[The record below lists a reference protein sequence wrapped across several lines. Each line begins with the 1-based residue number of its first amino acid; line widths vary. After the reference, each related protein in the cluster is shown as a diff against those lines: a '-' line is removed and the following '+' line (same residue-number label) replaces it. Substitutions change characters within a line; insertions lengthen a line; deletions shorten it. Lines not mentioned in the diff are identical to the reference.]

1 VSHVVFII
9 YFNVTGFGDRLHW
22 VTKQRYLTIND
33 KNQKGNSMKEQLN
46 WLLGKVL
53 QIVNSKPI
61 VAIKEGFMLTMPL
74 TIVGSVFLLFAFVP
88 ISGYD
93 AFMAGLFGAEWKAPL
108 FQVVG
113 ATFDILALVGG
124 FGVAYTYVKYEGF
137 PGANAGV
144 LSIVCMLIL
153 LPTFVV
159 APDGATHIGGVI
171 PKAFL
176 GGKGMIAAIIIGLA
190 VGKIYSMALKND
202 WIIKLPD
209 AVPEGVSNAFKSL
222 IPGFLIVSLAF
233 LTYIL
238 FDRVFDSTLIETIY
252 HILQIPLQNMSDSF
266 WGALSIA
273 IMISLLWWCGVHGP
287 VIVMGIMGPIVT
299 ANALQNQ
306 SVINAGEALVA
317 GVNGKIVT
325 NQFVDQFIT
334 VGGSGLTFG
343 LVCCMILFSR
353 SMQMKQLGRL
363 SLIPGIF
370 NINEPIIFATPIVF
384 NPIMLIPFVLAP
396 VLSVC
401 MVYFSISVGLVGP
414 FTAVQ
419 VPWTTPMILSG
430 FIIGGWTA
438 AVLQICVFIMTLF
451 VYFPFFKY
459 QDKLAA
465 AQENEELKTAAEQFK
480 EQQKANA

>member
-1 VSHVVFII
+1 M
-9 YFNVTGFGDRLHW
+9 NER
-22 VTKQRYLTIND
+22 
-33 KNQKGNSMKEQLN
+33 LN

-74 TIVGSVFLLFAFVP
+74 TIVGSVFLLIVFVP
-88 ISGYD
+88 IPGYSDFMSGI
-93 AFMAGLFGAEWKAPL
+93 FGVEWKAPL

-113 ATFDILALVGG
+113 ATFDILALIGA
-124 FGVAYTYVKYEGF
+124 FGIAYTYVKYEGY

-144 LSIVCMLIL
+144 LSIVSMLIL
-153 LPTFVV
+153 LPTFAV
-159 APDGATHIGGVI
+159 APDGITEVAGVI

-176 GGKGMIAAIIIGLA
+176 GGKGMIAAIIIGLV
-190 VGKIYSMALKND
+190 VGKIYATSLKNN
-202 WIIKLPD
+202 WVIKLPD
-209 AVPEGVSNAFKSL
+209 SVPEGVSNAFKSL
-222 IPGFLIVSLAF
+222 IPGFIIVTLAF
-233 LTYIL
+233 FTYIL
-238 FDRVFDSTLIETIY
+238 FSAVFESTLIETIY
-252 HILQIPLQNMSDSF
+252 YILQTPLQNMSDSF

-273 IMISLLWWCGVHGP
+273 ILISLLWWCGVHGP
-287 VIVMGIMGPIVT
+287 VIVMGVMGPIVT
-299 ANALQNQ
+299 ANALHNQ
-306 SVINAGEALVA
+306 SLVNIGETLVA
-317 GVNGKIVT
+317 GVNAKIVT

-343 LVCCMILFSR
+343 LVCCMVLFSR

-363 SLIPGIF
+363 SFIPGIF
-370 NINEPIIFATPIVF
+370 NINEPIIFATPIIF
-384 NPIMLIPFVLAP
+384 NPIMLVPFILAP

-401 MVYFSISVGLVGP
+401 MVYFSISTGLVGP
-414 FTAVQ
+414 FTAIQ

-465 AQENEELKTAAEQFK
+465 IQESEELKSASEQFQK
-480 EQQKANA
+480 QQEINA

>member
-1 VSHVVFII
+1 
-9 YFNVTGFGDRLHW
+9 
-22 VTKQRYLTIND
+22 
-33 KNQKGNSMKEQLN
+33 MKERLS

-53 QIVNSKPI
+53 VAVNSKPI

-74 TIVGSVFLLFAFVP
+74 TIVGSIFLLLAFIP
-88 ISGYD
+88 IDGYGD
-93 AFMAGLFGAEWKAPL
+93 FMTGLFGPTWQTPL

-113 ATFDILALVGG
+113 ATFDILGLIGA
-124 FGVAYTYVKYEGF
+124 FGIAYTYVKYEGY

-144 LSIVCMLIL
+144 LSIVSMLIL
-153 LPTFVV
+153 LPAFTL
-159 APDGATHIGGVI
+159 APDGITEIGGVI

-190 VGKIYSMALKND
+190 VGKIYATALKNN
-202 WIIKLPD
+202 WVIKLPD

-222 IPGFLIVSLAF
+222 IPGIIIITLAF
-233 LTYIL
+233 STYIL
-238 FDRVFDSTLIETIY
+238 FKVVFEATLIETIY
-252 HILQIPLQNMSDSF
+252 QILQTPLQNMSDSF
-266 WGALSIA
+266 LGALSIA
-273 IMISLLWWCGVHGP
+273 LLISVLWWCGVHGP

-299 ANALQNQ
+299 ANALHNQ
-306 SVINAGEALVA
+306 SLVNAGEVLIA
-317 GVNGKIVT
+317 GENAKIVT

-343 LVCCMILFSR
+343 LVCCMVLFSR
-353 SMQMKQLGRL
+353 SVQMKQLGRL
-363 SLIPGIF
+363 SFIPGIF

-384 NPIMLIPFVLAP
+384 NPIMLVPFILAP

-401 MVYFSISVGLVGP
+401 MVYFSINVGLVGP
-414 FTAVQ
+414 FTAIQ

-438 AVLQICVFIMTLF
+438 ALLQVCVFLMTLV

-465 AQENEELKTAAEQFK
+465 EQEQNELKEASEEFK
-480 EQQKANA
+480 TQEEINGNALPA

>member
-1 VSHVVFII
+1 M
-9 YFNVTGFGDRLHW
+9 NER
-22 VTKQRYLTIND
+22 
-33 KNQKGNSMKEQLN
+33 LN

-53 QIVNSKPI
+53 QVVNSKPI

-74 TIVGSVFLLFAFVP
+74 TIVGSVFLLFAFIP
-88 ISGYD
+88 INGYD
-93 AFMAGLFGAEWKAPL
+93 AFMAGLFGAEWKTPL

-113 ATFDILALVGG
+113 ATFDVLALIGA
-124 FGVAYTYVKYEGF
+124 FGIAYTYVKYEGY

-144 LSIVCMLIL
+144 LSIVCMIIL
-153 LPTFVV
+153 LPAFVV
-159 APDGATHIGGVI
+159 APDGVTEIGGVI

-176 GGKGMIAAIIIGLA
+176 GGKGMIAAIIIGLV
-190 VGKIYSMALKND
+190 VGKIYSTALKND

-222 IPGFLIVSLAF
+222 IPGFVIVSLAF

-238 FDRVFDSTLIETIY
+238 FSRVFESTLIEMIY
-252 HILQIPLQNMSDSF
+252 YILQTPLQNMSDSF

-299 ANALQNQ
+299 ANALHNQ
-306 SVINAGEALVA
+306 SLVNVGETLIAGENA
-317 GVNGKIVT
+317 KIVT

-343 LVCCMILFSR
+343 LVCCMVLFSR
-353 SMQMKQLGRL
+353 SVQMKQLGRL

-384 NPIMLIPFVLAP
+384 NPIMLVPFILAP

-419 VPWTTPMILSG
+419 VPWTTPMVLSG

-438 AVLQICVFIMTLF
+438 ALLQICVFVMTLF

-465 AQENEELKTAAEQFK
+465 EQENADLESASEQLK
-480 EQQKANA
+480 EQQEINV

>member
-1 VSHVVFII
+1 M
-9 YFNVTGFGDRLHW
+9 NER
-22 VTKQRYLTIND
+22 
-33 KNQKGNSMKEQLN
+33 LN

-53 QIVNSKPI
+53 QVVNSKPI

-74 TIVGSVFLLFAFVP
+74 TIVGSVFLLFAFIP
-88 ISGYD
+88 IDGYD
-93 AFMAGLFGAEWKAPL
+93 ELMTNVFGADWRTPL

-113 ATFDILALVGG
+113 ATFDVLALIGA
-124 FGVAYTYVKYEGF
+124 FGIAYTYVKYEGY

-144 LSIVCMLIL
+144 LSIVSMLIL
-153 LPTFVV
+153 LPAFVV
-159 APDGATHIGGVI
+159 APDGVAEIGGVI

-176 GGKGMIAAIIIGLA
+176 GGKGMIAAIIIGLS
-190 VGKIYSMALKND
+190 VGKIYSSALKNN

-222 IPGFLIVSLAF
+222 IPGFIIVLLAF
-233 LTYIL
+233 LIYIL
-238 FDRVFDSTLIETIY
+238 FDRVFESTLIETIY
-252 HILQIPLQNMSDSF
+252 YILQTPLQNMSDSF

-273 IMISLLWWCGVHGP
+273 LMISLLWWCGVHGP
-287 VIVMGIMGPIVT
+287 VIVMGIMTPIVT
-299 ANALQNQ
+299 ANALHNQ
-306 SVINAGEALVA
+306 SLVNAGEILVA
-317 GVNGKIVT
+317 GSNAKIVT

-343 LVCCMILFSR
+343 LVCCMVLFSR
-353 SMQMKQLGRL
+353 SVQMKQLGRL
-363 SLIPGIF
+363 SFIPGLF
-370 NINEPIIFATPIVF
+370 NINEPVIFATPIVF
-384 NPIMLIPFVLAP
+384 NPIMLVPFVLAP

-401 MVYFSISVGLVGP
+401 MVYFSINVGWVGP
-414 FTAVQ
+414 FTAIQ

-438 AVLQICVFIMTLF
+438 AVLQVCVFVMTLF

-465 AQENEELKTAAEQFK
+465 EQENEALKSASEQLK
-480 EQQKANA
+480 AQQETNF

>member
-1 VSHVVFII
+1 
-9 YFNVTGFGDRLHW
+9 
-22 VTKQRYLTIND
+22 
-33 KNQKGNSMKEQLN
+33 MKEQLN

-53 QIVNSKPI
+53 QAVNSKPI

-74 TIVGSVFLLFAFVP
+74 TIVGSVFLLFAFIP
-88 ISGYD
+88 ISGYNE
-93 AFMAGLFGAEWKAPL
+93 FMASIFGAGWQTPL

-113 ATFDILALVGG
+113 ATFDILALVGA
-124 FGVAYTYVKYEGF
+124 FGISYTYVKYEGY

-159 APDGATHIGGVI
+159 APDGVAHIGGVI

-176 GGKGMIAAIIIGLA
+176 GGKGMIAAIIIGLS
-190 VGKIYSMALKND
+190 VGKIYSMALKNN

-222 IPGFLIVSLAF
+222 IPGFIIVFLAF
-233 LTYIL
+233 SIYIL
-238 FDRVFDSTLIETIY
+238 FDKVFESTLIEMIY
-252 HILQIPLQNMSDSF
+252 YILQTPLQNMSDSF

-273 IMISLLWWCGVHGP
+273 LMISLLWWCGVHGP
-287 VIVMGIMGPIVT
+287 VIVIGIMGPILT
-299 ANALQNQ
+299 ANALHNQ
-306 SVINAGEALVA
+306 SLINAGEILVA
-317 GVNGKIVT
+317 GENAKIVT

-343 LVCCMILFSR
+343 LVCCMVLFSR
-353 SMQMKQLGRL
+353 SVQMKQLGRL
-363 SLIPGIF
+363 SLIPGLF

-384 NPIMLIPFVLAP
+384 NPIMLVPFVLAP

-401 MVYFSISVGLVGP
+401 MVYFSINFGLVGP

-430 FIIGGWTA
+430 FIIGGWKA
-438 AVLQICVFIMTLF
+438 AVLQICVFTMTLF

-459 QDKLAA
+459 QDNLAA
-465 AQENEELKTAAEQFK
+465 AQENEELKTASDQLK
-480 EQQKANA
+480 EQQEINAEPALSN